1 MLHSLRLNKRMNMMT
16 NSPSSEIASLLK
28 GINSPQDLKVLPA
41 DKLPE
46 LAAEIRRTLI
56 HTLSKT
62 GGHLA
67 PNLGLVELSIA
78 LHRVF
83 NTPKDKILF
92 DVSHQCYVHKLLT
105 GRADRFGTIRQFG
118 GLSGFCKRSESEHD
132 AYGAGHAGTALSA
145 GLGIAAARDL
155 ARDDFHVIS
164 VVGDGAF
171 TCGTTLEGLN
181 SIATTTRKFI
191 LILNDN
197 EWSIDRNVGAL
208 SAYFA
213 SLQETD
219 TYAWLRR
226 NTKSI
231 IEKIAGTTARKQVSK
246 LVRAA
251 HGIITPLSFFQEL
264 GLSYYGPV
272 DGHDISR
279 LEKIL
284 RIASRNDG
292 PVIIH
297 VITEKGRG
305 YEPAASNPTKFH
317 GIGCYNVEDGS
328 TSGGKAI
335 TYSEA
340 FGTHLTRLAADD
352 PDITAI
358 TAAMPTGTRLD
369 IFRARFPKRYFDVG
383 IAEEHASLFAC
394 GMATKGLKPYL
405 AVYSTFM
412 QRCVDMIQHDAALQN
427 LPVRFCMDR
436 AGLSPD
442 DGPTHHG
449 LFDIAMMRTIPNV
462 VMMQPKDEAELGHM
476 LATMNGI
483 QNRPSIIRYPRGA
496 GEGVNMPTELTPLPV
511 GKAEVLETGNCVT
524 LLALG
529 NMNGYAAK
537 VRELLEAQGISC
549 AHVNARFICPLD
561 TECIMQQAASTKL
574 LVTMEDHVIAGGFG
588 SAVMEFLSEQS
599 CTTPVLRLGWPNQF
613 IEHGSERQLREKYG
627 LTPQAMAAS
636 ILQRL
641 QK

>member
-1 MLHSLRLNKRMNMMT
+1 MT
-16 NSPSSEIASLLK
+16 TMPSSPSSELPPLLAS
-28 GINSPQDLKVLPA
+28 IQSPQDVKALPA
-41 DKLPE
+41 DKLDA
-46 LAAEIRRTLI
+46 LAAEIRETLI
-56 HTLSKT
+56 HTLAET

-83 NTPKDKILF
+83 NTPQDKILF
-92 DVSHQCYVHKLLT
+92 DVSHQCYIHKLLT
-105 GRADRFGTIRQFG
+105 GRAPQIHTIRQHG
-118 GLSGFCKRSESEHD
+118 GISGFSKRSESAHD

-145 GLGIAAARDL
+145 GLGMAAARDL
-155 ARDDFHVIS
+155 ARDDYHVIS

-181 SIATTTRKFI
+181 NIATTTRKFI

-208 SAYFA
+208 SSYFA
-213 SLQETD
+213 SLQQTD

-226 NTKSI
+226 NTRAI
-231 IEKIAGTTARKQVSK
+231 IEMIAGEGARKQVSK

-251 HGIITPLSFFQEL
+251 HGVITPLSFFQEL

-272 DGHDISR
+272 DGHDTTR

-284 RIASRNDG
+284 RIAARNEG

-305 YEPAASNPTKFH
+305 YAPAASNPTKFH
-317 GIGCYNVEDGS
+317 GIGQYNVEDGS
-328 TSGGKAI
+328 TSKGGI
-335 TYSEA
+335 ISYSEA
-340 FGTHLTRLAADD
+340 FGSHLTTLAAED

-369 IFRARFPKRYFDVG
+369 IFRARFPKRYYDVG
-383 IAEEHASLFAC
+383 IAEEHAALFAC
-394 GMATKGLKPYL
+394 GQATQGLKPYL
-405 AVYSTFM
+405 AIYSTFM
-412 QRCVDMIQHDAALQN
+412 QRCVDMIQHDAALQK

-449 LFDIAMMRTIPNV
+449 LFDIAMMRAIPGL

-476 LATMNGI
+476 LATMNTI
-483 QNRPSIIRYPRGA
+483 HDCPSLIRYPRGA
-496 GEGVNMPTELTPLPV
+496 GEGVEMPSELVPLPV
-511 GKAEVLETGNCVT
+511 GKAEKLADGSDVC

-537 VRELLEAQGISC
+537 VRELLEAQGVSC
-549 AHVNARFICPLD
+549 AHVNARFVCPLD
-561 TECIMQQAASTKL
+561 TGCILQEAAATRL
-574 LVTMEDHVIAGGFG
+574 LVTLEDHVIAGGFG
-588 SAVMEFLSEQS
+588 SAVMEMLNEHHCS
-599 CTTPVLRLGWPNQF
+599 TPVLRLGWPNQF
-613 IEHGSERQLREKYG
+613 IEHGTEAILREKYG
-627 LTPQAMAAS
+627 LTPQAMAES
-636 ILQRL
+636 VLKRL
-641 QK
+641 QS

>member
-1 MLHSLRLNKRMNMMT
+1 MP
-16 NSPSSEIASLLK
+16 NSPSSDLLSS
-28 GINSPQDLKVLPA
+28 ICSPQDVKVLPA
-41 DKLPE
+41 EKLGE
-46 LAAEIRRTLI
+46 LAAEIRSTLIRTL
-56 HTLSKT
+56 SET

-83 NTPKDKILF
+83 NTPQDKILF

-105 GRADRFGTIRQFG
+105 GRADRFHSIRQFE

-145 GLGIAAARDL
+145 GLGMAAARDL
-155 ARDDFHVIS
+155 AGDDYHVIS
-164 VVGDGAF
+164 IVGDGAF

-208 SAYFA
+208 SQYFS

-219 TYAWLRR
+219 TYAWLRER
-226 NTKSI
+226 TKVI
-231 IEKIAGTTARKQVSK
+231 IEKLAGEGARKQVSK
-246 LVRAA
+246 LVHAA
-251 HGIITPLSFFQEL
+251 HSIITPLSFFQEL

-272 DGHDISR
+272 DGHDTQR

-284 RIASRNDG
+284 RIASRHNG

-305 YEPAASNPTKFH
+305 YAPAASNPTKFH
-317 GIGCYNVEDGS
+317 GIGQYNIEDGS
-328 TSGGKAI
+328 TSKGSII

-340 FGTHLTRLAADD
+340 FGTHLSTLAADD

-369 IFRARFPKRYFDVG
+369 IFRSRFPKRYYDVG
-383 IAEEHASLFAC
+383 IAEEHAALFAC
-394 GMATKGLKPYL
+394 GMATQGLKPYL

-449 LFDIAMMRTIPNV
+449 LFDIAMMRAIPNV

-476 LATMNGI
+476 LCTMNGI
-483 QNRPSIIRYPRGA
+483 SDRPSIIRYPRGTA
-496 GEGVNMPTELTPLPV
+496 EGAPMPEQLQPLPV
-511 GKAEVLETGNCVT
+511 GKAEVLQQGSDIT

-537 VRELLEAQGISC
+537 VSAILAEKGISC
-549 AHVNARFICPLD
+549 AHVNARFTCPLD
-561 TECIMQQAASTKL
+561 TECILQQAAGTRL
-574 LVTMEDHVIAGGFG
+574 IVTMEDHVIAGGFG
-588 SAVMEFLSEQS
+588 SAVMEFLNEQN
-599 CTTPVLRLGWPNQF
+599 CTTPVLRLGWPNEF
-613 IEHGSERQLREKYG
+613 IEHGREDQLRAKHG
-627 LTPQAMAAS
+627 LTPEAMAET
-636 ILQRL
+636 ILNHPAAR
-641 QK
+641 

>member
-1 MLHSLRLNKRMNMMT
+1 MT
-16 NSPSSEIASLLK
+16 NSPSSDLL
-28 GINSPQDLKVLPA
+28 GSICSPQDVKNLPA
-41 DKLPE
+41 DKLDD
-46 LAAEIRRTLI
+46 LAAEIRSTLIRTL
-56 HTLSKT
+56 SET

-83 NTPKDKILF
+83 NTPTDKILF

-105 GRADRFGTIRQFG
+105 GRADRFHSIRQFE

-145 GLGIAAARDL
+145 GLGMAAARDL
-155 ARDDFHVIS
+155 AGDDYHVVS

-208 SAYFA
+208 SQYFS

-219 TYAWLRR
+219 TYAWLRER
-226 NTKSI
+226 TKVI
-231 IEKIAGTTARKQVSK
+231 IEKLAGETARKQVSK
-246 LVRAA
+246 LVHAA
-251 HGIITPLSFFQEL
+251 HSIITPLSFFQEL

-272 DGHDISR
+272 DGHDTQR

-284 RIASRNDG
+284 RIASRHNG

-305 YEPAASNPTKFH
+305 YAPAASNPTKFH
-317 GIGCYNVEDGS
+317 GIGQYNIEDGS
-328 TSGGKAI
+328 TSKGPVI

-340 FGTHLTRLAADD
+340 FGTHLSTLAADD

-369 IFRARFPKRYFDVG
+369 IFRSRFPKRYYDVG
-383 IAEEHASLFAC
+383 IAEEHAALFAC
-394 GMATKGLKPYL
+394 GMATQGLKPYL

-449 LFDIAMMRTIPNV
+449 LFDIAMMRAIPNV
-462 VMMQPKDEAELGHM
+462 VMMQPKDEAEMGHM
-476 LATMNGI
+476 LCTMNQI
-483 QNRPSIIRYPRGA
+483 QDRPSIIRYPRGNA
-496 GEGVNMPTELTPLPV
+496 EGTPMPEQLHPLPI
-511 GKAEVLETGNCVT
+511 GKAEILQQGTDIT

-529 NMNGYAAK
+529 NMNGYAAAIRAILADK
-537 VRELLEAQGISC
+537 GISC

-561 TECIMQQAASTKL
+561 ADCILQQAAATRL
-574 LVTMEDHVIAGGFG
+574 IVTLEDHVIAGGFG
-588 SAVMEFLSEQS
+588 SAVMELLNEHQ
-599 CTTPVLRLGWPNQF
+599 CTTPVLRLGWPNEF
-613 IEHGSERQLREKYG
+613 IEHGREDQLRAKHA
-627 LTPQAMAAS
+627 LTPEAMAET
-636 ILQRL
+636 ILNHPTI
-641 QK
+641 K

>member
-1 MLHSLRLNKRMNMMT
+1 MPI
-16 NSPSSEIASLLK
+16 SPSSEPTSLLAT
-28 GINSPQDLKVLPA
+28 IQSPQDVKNLPA
-41 DKLPE
+41 GQLTA
-46 LAAEIRRTLI
+46 LAEEIRATLI
-56 HTLSKT
+56 HTLAQT

-83 NTPKDKILF
+83 ETPRDKILF
-92 DVSHQCYVHKLLT
+92 DVSHQCYIHKMLT
-105 GRADRFGTIRQFG
+105 GRAGRFHTMRQHG
-118 GLSGFCKRSESEHD
+118 GLCGFCKRSESEHD

-145 GLGIAAARDL
+145 GLGMAAARDL
-155 ARDDFHVIS
+155 ARDDYHVIS

-226 NTKSI
+226 NTRAI
-231 IEKIAGTTARKQVSK
+231 IEKIAGETARKQVSK

-272 DGHDISR
+272 DGHDIQR

-297 VITEKGRG
+297 VITQKGRG
-305 YEPAASNPTKFH
+305 YAPASDNPTKFH
-317 GIGCYNVEDGS
+317 GIGQYNIEDGS
-328 TSGGKAI
+328 TSKGGVI
-335 TYSEA
+335 SYSEA
-340 FGTHLTRLAADD
+340 FGTHLSNLAADD

-369 IFRARFPKRYFDVG
+369 IFRSHFPKRYFDVG
-383 IAEEHASLFAC
+383 IAEEHAALFAC
-394 GMATKGLKPYL
+394 GQATQGLKPYL

-449 LFDIAMMRTIPNV
+449 LFDIAMLRCIPNL

-476 LATMNGI
+476 LATMNTI
-483 QNRPSIIRYPRGA
+483 SSQPSAIRYPRGT
-496 GEGVNMPTELTPLPV
+496 GEGVPMPQELTPLPL
-511 GKAEVLETGNCVT
+511 GKAEKLADGTDIT

-537 VRELLEAQGISC
+537 VRNILAEQGISC
-549 AHVNARFICPLD
+549 AHVNARFISPLD
-561 TECIMQQAASTKL
+561 SACILQQAAATRL
-574 LVTMEDHVIAGGFG
+574 IVTLEDHVIAGGFG
-588 SAVMEFLSEQS
+588 SAVMELLNEHAAA
-599 CTTPVLRLGWPNQF
+599 TPVLRIGWSNQF
-613 IEHGSERQLREKYG
+613 IEHGSEAQLRSKYG
-627 LTPQAMAAS
+627 LTPEAIANR
-636 ILQRL
+636 ILNHLRPQ
-641 QK
+641 

>member
-1 MLHSLRLNKRMNMMT
+1 MP
-16 NSPSSEIASLLK
+16 NSPSSDLLCTLK
-28 GINSPQDLKVLPA
+28 GPQDVKNLPA
-41 DKLPE
+41 DKLGT
-46 LAAEIRRTLI
+46 LAEEIRTTLIRTL
-56 HTLSKT
+56 SET

-105 GRADRFGTIRQFG
+105 GRAEKFHTIRQFG
-118 GLSGFCKRSESEHD
+118 GLSGFCKRSESAHD

-145 GLGIAAARDL
+145 GLGMAAARDL
-155 ARDDFHVIS
+155 AGDDYHVIS
-164 VVGDGAF
+164 IVGDGAF

-181 SIATTTRKFI
+181 SIATTTKKFI

-208 SAYFA
+208 SHYFS

-219 TYAWLRR
+219 TYAWLRER
-226 NTKSI
+226 TKAI
-231 IEKIAGTTARKQVSK
+231 IEKLAGETARKQVSK
-246 LVRAA
+246 LVHAA
-251 HGIITPLSFFQEL
+251 HSIITPLSFFQEL

-272 DGHDISR
+272 DGHDTLR

-284 RIASRNDG
+284 RIASRHNG

-305 YEPAASNPTKFH
+305 YAPAASNPTKFH
-317 GIGCYNVEDGS
+317 GIGQYNIEDGS
-328 TSGGKAI
+328 TSKGPII

-340 FGTHLTRLAADD
+340 FGTHLTNLAAED

-369 IFRARFPKRYFDVG
+369 IFRARFPKRYYDVG
-383 IAEEHASLFAC
+383 IAEEHAALFAC
-394 GMATKGLKPYL
+394 GMATQGLKPYL

-427 LPVRFCMDR
+427 LPVKFCMDR

-449 LFDIAMMRTIPNV
+449 LFDIAMMRAIPNL
-462 VMMQPKDEAELGHM
+462 VMMQPRDEAELGHM
-476 LATMNGI
+476 LCTMNRI
-483 QNRPSIIRYPRGA
+483 TDRPSLIRYPRGT
-496 GEGVNMPTELTPLPV
+496 GEGVPMPAELTPLPI
-511 GKAEVLETGNCVT
+511 GKAEILSEGSDIT

-537 VRELLEAQGISC
+537 ARKILEAQGISC

-561 TECIMQQAASTKL
+561 TGCILKQAAETRL
-574 LVTMEDHVIAGGFG
+574 IVTLEDHVVAGGFG
-588 SAVMEFLSEQS
+588 SAVMEMFNEQG
-599 CTTPVLRLGWPNQF
+599 CTTPVLRIGWPNRF
-613 IEHGSERQLREKYG
+613 IEHGSEEQLRSKYG
-627 LTPQAMAAS
+627 LTPEAIAAT
-636 ILQRL
+636 IINHPAVA
-641 QK
+641 K

>member
-1 MLHSLRLNKRMNMMT
+1 MKNSPMT
-16 NSPSSEIASLLK
+16 MQNSPSSDLLSS
-28 GINSPQDLKVLPA
+28 ICSPQDVKNLPSE
-41 DKLPE
+41 KLE
-46 LAAEIRRTLI
+46 DLAAEIRSTLI
-56 HTLSKT
+56 HTLSET

-105 GRADRFGTIRQFG
+105 GRVDRFNTIRQFK

-145 GLGIAAARDL
+145 GLGMAAARDL
-155 ARDDFHVIS
+155 AGDDYHVIS
-164 VVGDGAF
+164 IVGDGAF

-208 SAYFA
+208 SHYFS

-219 TYAWLRR
+219 TYAWLRER
-226 NTKSI
+226 TKVI
-231 IEKIAGTTARKQVSK
+231 IEKLAGEGARKQVSK
-246 LVRAA
+246 LVHAA
-251 HGIITPLSFFQEL
+251 HSIITPLSFFQEL

-272 DGHDISR
+272 DGHDTLR
-279 LEKIL
+279 LEKML
-284 RIASRNDG
+284 RIASRHNG

-305 YEPAASNPTKFH
+305 YAPAASNPTKFH
-317 GIGCYNVEDGS
+317 GIGQYNIEDGS
-328 TSGGKAI
+328 TSKGPII

-340 FGTHLTRLAADD
+340 FGKHLTKLAADD

-369 IFRARFPKRYFDVG
+369 IFRAQFPKRYYDVG
-383 IAEEHASLFAC
+383 IAEEHAALFAC
-394 GMATKGLKPYL
+394 GMATQGLKPYL

-412 QRCVDMIQHDAALQN
+412 QRCVDMIQHDAALQD

-449 LFDIAMMRTIPNV
+449 LFDIAMMRAIPNV

-476 LATMNGI
+476 LCTMNSI
-483 QNRPSIIRYPRGA
+483 NDRPSIIRYPRGTA
-496 GEGVNMPTELTPLPV
+496 EGTPMPEALLPLPI
-511 GKAEVLETGNCVT
+511 GKAEVLQQGTDIT

-537 VRELLEAQGISC
+537 VRAILAEKGISC
-549 AHVNARFICPLD
+549 AHINARFICPLD
-561 TECIMQQAASTKL
+561 EECILQQAAGTRL
-574 LVTMEDHVIAGGFG
+574 LVTLEDHVIAGGFG
-588 SAVMEFLSEQS
+588 SAVMELLNERG
-599 CTTPVLRLGWPNQF
+599 CATPVLRIGWPNQF
-613 IEHGSERQLREKYG
+613 IEHGREDQLRSKHG
-627 LTPQAMAAS
+627 LTPEAMAET
-636 ILQRL
+636 ILNHPAAR
-641 QK
+641 

>member
-1 MLHSLRLNKRMNMMT
+1 MT
-16 NSPSSEIASLLK
+16 NSPSSDLLG
-28 GINSPQDLKVLPA
+28 GITSPQDLKNLPA
-41 DKLPE
+41 EQLPA
-46 LAAEIRRTLI
+46 LAEEIRRTLI
-56 HTLSKT
+56 HTLSET

-67 PNLGLVELSIA
+67 PNLGLVELSMA

-83 NTPKDKILF
+83 STPRDKILF

-105 GRADRFGTIRQFG
+105 GRADRFSTIRQHG

-145 GLGIAAARDL
+145 GLGMAAARDL
-155 ARDDFHVIS
+155 AGDDYHVIS

-208 SAYFA
+208 SHYFS

-219 TYAWLRR
+219 TYAWLRER
-226 NTKSI
+226 TKTI
-231 IEKIAGTTARKQVSK
+231 IEKLAGEAARKQVSK
-246 LVRAA
+246 LVHAA
-251 HGIITPLSFFQEL
+251 HSIITPLSFFQEL

-272 DGHDISR
+272 DGHDTRR

-284 RIASRNDG
+284 RIAARHNG

-305 YEPAASNPTKFH
+305 YAPAATNPTKFH
-317 GIGCYNVEDGS
+317 GIGQYNVEDGS
-328 TSGGKAI
+328 TSKGKVI
-335 TYSEA
+335 SYSEA
-340 FGTHLTRLAADD
+340 FGTHLSTLAADD
-352 PDITAI
+352 PAITAI

-369 IFRARFPKRYFDVG
+369 IFRSHFPKRYYDVG
-383 IAEEHASLFAC
+383 IAEEHAALFAC
-394 GMATKGLKPYL
+394 GMATQGLKPYL

-449 LFDIAMMRTIPNV
+449 LFDIAMMRAIPRLI
-462 VMMQPKDEAELGHM
+462 MMQPRDEAELGHM

-483 QNRPSIIRYPRGA
+483 DDQPSLIRYPRGA
-496 GEGVNMPTELTPLPV
+496 GEGVPTPETLQPLPI
-511 GKAEVLETGNCVT
+511 GKAELIHHGTDIT

-529 NMNGYAAK
+529 NMNGYAAT
-537 VRELLEAQGISC
+537 VRTMLEAQGISC
-549 AHVNARFICPLD
+549 AHINARFICPLD
-561 TECIMQQAASTKL
+561 ADTILQQAAATRL
-574 LVTMEDHVIAGGFG
+574 IVTLEDHVIAGGFG
-588 SAVMEFLSEQS
+588 SAVMELLNERRSS
-599 CTTPVLRLGWPNQF
+599 TPVLRIGWPNQF
-613 IEHGSERQLREKYG
+613 IEHGREDQLREKYG
-627 LTPQAMAAS
+627 LTPAGICQS
-636 ILQRL
+636 ILNQLGDR
-641 QK
+641 

>member
-1 MLHSLRLNKRMNMMT
+1 MP
-16 NSPSSEIASLLK
+16 NSPSSDLL
-28 GINSPQDLKVLPA
+28 GTIHSPQDVKNLPA
-41 DKLPE
+41 EKLGE
-46 LAAEIRRTLI
+46 LAEEIRTTLIRTL
-56 HTLSKT
+56 SET

-105 GRADRFGTIRQFG
+105 GRAERFNTIRQFE

-145 GLGIAAARDL
+145 GLGMAAARDL
-155 ARDDFHVIS
+155 AGDDYHVIS
-164 VVGDGAF
+164 IVGDGAF
-171 TCGTTLEGLN
+171 GCGTTLEGLN
-181 SIATTTRKFI
+181 SIATTTKKFI

-208 SAYFA
+208 SHYFS

-219 TYAWLRR
+219 TYAWLRER
-226 NTKSI
+226 TKAI
-231 IEKIAGTTARKQVSK
+231 IEKLAGEAARKQVSK
-246 LVRAA
+246 LVHAA
-251 HGIITPLSFFQEL
+251 HSIITPLSFFQEL
-264 GLSYYGPV
+264 GLSYYGPI
-272 DGHDISR
+272 DGHDTQR
-279 LEKIL
+279 LEKML
-284 RIASRNDG
+284 RIASRHNG

-305 YEPAASNPTKFH
+305 YAPAASNPTKFH
-317 GIGCYNVEDGS
+317 GIGQYNIEDGS
-328 TSGGKAI
+328 TSKGPI
-335 TYSEA
+335 ISYSEA
-340 FGTHLTRLAADD
+340 FGTHLSTLAADD

-383 IAEEHASLFAC
+383 IAEEHAALFAC
-394 GMATKGLKPYL
+394 GMATQGLKPYL

-427 LPVRFCMDR
+427 LPVKFCMDR

-449 LFDIAMMRTIPNV
+449 LFDIAMMRAIPNL

-476 LATMNGI
+476 LCTMNGI
-483 QNRPSIIRYPRGA
+483 SDRPSLIRYPRGT
-496 GEGVNMPTELTPLPV
+496 GEGVPMPAELAPLSI
-511 GKAEVLETGNCVT
+511 GKAEMLSEGTDIT

-537 VRELLEAQGISC
+537 VRDILAAEGISC

-561 TECIMQQAASTKL
+561 AGCILRQATETRLI
-574 LVTMEDHVIAGGFG
+574 VTLEDHVISGGFG
-588 SAVMEFLSEQS
+588 SAVMELLNAQHIS
-599 CTTPVLRLGWPNQF
+599 TPVLRIGWPDEF
-613 IEHGSERQLREKYG
+613 IEHGREDQLRSKHG
-627 LTPQAMAAS
+627 LTAEAIAAT
-636 ILQRL
+636 IRNHPAA
-641 QK
+641 K

>member
-1 MLHSLRLNKRMNMMT
+1 MPI
-16 NSPSSEIASLLK
+16 SPSSEPTSLLAT
-28 GINSPQDLKVLPA
+28 IQSPQDVKNLPA
-41 DKLPE
+41 GQLTA
-46 LAAEIRRTLI
+46 LAEEIRATLI
-56 HTLSKT
+56 HTLAQT

-83 NTPKDKILF
+83 ETPRDKILF
-92 DVSHQCYVHKLLT
+92 DVSHQCYIHKMLT
-105 GRADRFGTIRQFG
+105 GRAGRFHTMRQHG
-118 GLSGFCKRSESEHD
+118 GLCGFCKRSESEHD

-145 GLGIAAARDL
+145 GLGMAAARDL
-155 ARDDFHVIS
+155 ARDDYHVIS

-226 NTKSI
+226 NTRAI
-231 IEKIAGTTARKQVSK
+231 IEKIAGETARKQVSK

-272 DGHDISR
+272 DGHDIQR

-297 VITEKGRG
+297 VITQKGRG
-305 YEPAASNPTKFH
+305 YAPASDNPTKFH
-317 GIGCYNVEDGS
+317 GIGQYNIEDGS
-328 TSGGKAI
+328 TSKGGVI
-335 TYSEA
+335 SYSEA
-340 FGTHLTRLAADD
+340 FGTHLSNLAADD

-369 IFRARFPKRYFDVG
+369 IFRSHFPKRYFDVG
-383 IAEEHASLFAC
+383 IAEEHAALFAC
-394 GMATKGLKPYL
+394 GQATQGLKPYL

-449 LFDIAMMRTIPNV
+449 LFDIAMLRCIPNL

-476 LATMNGI
+476 LATMNTI
-483 QNRPSIIRYPRGA
+483 SSQPSAIRYPRGT
-496 GEGVNMPTELTPLPV
+496 GEGVPMPQELTPLPL
-511 GKAEVLETGNCVT
+511 GKAEKLADGTDIT

-537 VRELLEAQGISC
+537 VRSILAEQGISC
-549 AHVNARFICPLD
+549 AHVNARFISPLD
-561 TECIMQQAASTKL
+561 SACILQQAAATRL
-574 LVTMEDHVIAGGFG
+574 IVTLEDHVIAGGFG
-588 SAVMEFLSEQS
+588 SAVMELLNEHAAA
-599 CTTPVLRLGWPNQF
+599 TPVLRIGWSNQF
-613 IEHGSERQLREKYG
+613 IEHGSEAQLRSKYG
-627 LTPQAMAAS
+627 LTPEAIANR
-636 ILQRL
+636 ILNHLRPQ
-641 QK
+641 

>member
-1 MLHSLRLNKRMNMMT
+1 MT
-16 NSPSSEIASLLK
+16 NSPSSDLLRA
-28 GINSPQDLKVLPA
+28 IHSPQDLKKLPA
-41 DKLPE
+41 EKLGD

-56 HTLSKT
+56 HTLSET

-83 NTPKDKILF
+83 NTPRDKILF

-105 GRADRFGTIRQFG
+105 GRADRFHSIRQFE
-118 GLSGFCKRSESEHD
+118 GLSGFCKCSESAHD

-145 GLGIAAARDL
+145 GLGMAAARDL
-155 ARDDFHVIS
+155 AGDDYHVIS

-208 SAYFA
+208 SHYFS

-219 TYAWLRR
+219 TYAWLRER
-226 NTKSI
+226 TKAI
-231 IEKIAGTTARKQVSK
+231 IEKLAGETARKQVSK
-246 LVRAA
+246 LVHAA
-251 HGIITPLSFFQEL
+251 HSIITPLSFFQEL

-272 DGHDISR
+272 DGHNTER

-284 RIASRNDG
+284 RIAARHNG

-305 YEPAASNPTKFH
+305 YAPAAQNPTKFH
-317 GIGCYNVEDGS
+317 GIGQYNIEDGS
-328 TSGGKAI
+328 TSKGSVI

-340 FGTHLTRLAADD
+340 FGTHLTTLAADD
-352 PDITAI
+352 PAITAI

-369 IFRARFPKRYFDVG
+369 IFRARFPKRYYDVG
-383 IAEEHASLFAC
+383 IAEEHAALFAC
-394 GMATKGLKPYL
+394 GMATQGLKPYL
-405 AVYSTFM
+405 AIYSTFM

-427 LPVRFCMDR
+427 LPVHFCMDR

-449 LFDIAMMRTIPNV
+449 LFDIAMMRAIPNL
-462 VMMQPKDEAELGHM
+462 VMMQPKDEAEMGHM
-476 LATMNGI
+476 LCTMNTI
-483 QNRPSIIRYPRGA
+483 LDRPSLIRYPRGTA
-496 GEGVNMPTELTPLPV
+496 EGTPMPTKLHPLPI
-511 GKAEVLETGNCVT
+511 GKAEVLQQGTDIT

-529 NMNGYAAK
+529 NMNGYATRISRILAEK
-537 VRELLEAQGISC
+537 GISC

-561 TECIMQQAASTKL
+561 ADCIMQQATATRL
-574 LVTMEDHVIAGGFG
+574 IVTLEDHVIAGGFG
-588 SAVMEFLSEQS
+588 SAVMELLNEKGS
-599 CTTPVLRLGWPNQF
+599 TTPVLRLGWPNEF
-613 IEHGSERQLREKYG
+613 IEHGQEAQLRAKHR
-627 LTPQAMAAS
+627 LTPEAMAET
-636 ILQRL
+636 ILNHIQA
-641 QK
+641 Q

>member
-1 MLHSLRLNKRMNMMT
+1 MT
-16 NSPSSEIASLLK
+16 MPNSPSSELPPLLA
-28 GINSPQDLKVLPA
+28 GIHSPQDVKALPA

-46 LAAEIRRTLI
+46 LADEIRHTLI
-56 HTLSKT
+56 HTLAET

-83 NTPKDKILF
+83 NTPQDKILF
-92 DVSHQCYVHKLLT
+92 DVSHQCYVHKMLT
-105 GRADRFGTIRQFG
+105 GRADQIHTIRQHG
-118 GLSGFCKRSESEHD
+118 GISGFCKRSESEHD

-145 GLGIAAARDL
+145 GLGMAAARDL
-155 ARDDFHVIS
+155 AREDYHVIS
-164 VVGDGAF
+164 VAGDGAF

-181 SIATTTRKFI
+181 NIATTTRKFI

-226 NTKSI
+226 NTKAI
-231 IEKIAGTTARKQVSK
+231 IEKIAGEAARKQVSK

-251 HGIITPLSFFQEL
+251 HGVITPLSFFQEL

-272 DGHDISR
+272 DGHDTAR

-284 RIASRNDG
+284 RIAARHDA

-305 YEPAASNPTKFH
+305 YAPAASNPTKFH
-317 GIGCYNVEDGS
+317 GIGQYNVEDGS
-328 TSGGKAI
+328 TSKGGRI

-352 PDITAI
+352 PAITAI

-369 IFRARFPKRYFDVG
+369 IFRASFPKRYFDVG
-383 IAEEHASLFAC
+383 IAEEHAALFAC
-394 GMATKGLKPYL
+394 GQATQGLKPYL

-412 QRCVDMIQHDAALQN
+412 QRCVDMIQHDAALQQ

-449 LFDIAMMRTIPNV
+449 LFDIAMMRCIPGL

-476 LATMNGI
+476 LATMNTLSDC
-483 QNRPSIIRYPRGA
+483 PSLIRYPRGT
-496 GEGVNMPTELTPLPV
+496 GEGVAMPETLTPLPI
-511 GKAEVLETGNCVT
+511 GKAEVLSQGKDVC

-529 NMNGYAAK
+529 NMNAYAAK
-537 VRELLEAQGISC
+537 VSELLAAAGISC
-549 AHVNARFICPLD
+549 SHVNARFICPLD
-561 TECIMQQAASTKL
+561 TDCIMQQAASTRL
-574 LVTMEDHVIAGGFG
+574 IVTLEDHVITGGFG
-588 SAVMEFLSEQS
+588 SAVMELLNEQGS
-599 CTTPVLRLGWPNQF
+599 GAPVLRLGWPHQF
-613 IEHGSERQLREKYG
+613 IEHGTEPLLREKYG
-627 LTPQAMAAS
+627 LTPQAMAQA
-636 ILQRL
+636 ILTRL
-641 QK
+641 QKMS

>member
-1 MLHSLRLNKRMNMMT
+1 MPS
-16 NSPSSEIASLLK
+16 SPSSDLL
-28 GINSPQDLKVLPA
+28 GSIHSPQDVKNLPA
-41 DKLPE
+41 EKLTE
-46 LAAEIRRTLI
+46 LAGEIRSTLIRTL
-56 HTLSKT
+56 SET

-105 GRADRFGTIRQFG
+105 GRATRFSTMRQFK

-145 GLGIAAARDL
+145 GLGMAAARDL
-155 ARDDFHVIS
+155 AGDDYHVIS
-164 VVGDGAF
+164 IVGDGAF
-171 TCGTTLEGLN
+171 GCGTTLEGLN
-181 SIATTTRKFI
+181 SIATTTKKFI

-208 SAYFA
+208 SHYFS

-219 TYAWLRR
+219 TYAWLRER
-226 NTKSI
+226 TKAI
-231 IEKIAGTTARKQVSK
+231 IEKLAGEAARKQVSK
-246 LVRAA
+246 LVHAA
-251 HGIITPLSFFQEL
+251 HSIITPLSFFQEL
-264 GLSYYGPV
+264 GLSYYGPI
-272 DGHDISR
+272 DGHDTQR
-279 LEKIL
+279 LEKML
-284 RIASRNDG
+284 RIASRHNG

-305 YEPAASNPTKFH
+305 YAPAASNPTKFH
-317 GIGCYNVEDGS
+317 GIGQYNIEDGS
-328 TSGGKAI
+328 TSKGPVI

-340 FGTHLTRLAADD
+340 FGTHLTTLAADD

-383 IAEEHASLFAC
+383 IAEEHAALFAC
-394 GMATKGLKPYL
+394 GMATQGLKPYL

-427 LPVRFCMDR
+427 LPVKFCMDR

-449 LFDIAMMRTIPNV
+449 LFDIAMMRAIPNL

-476 LATMNGI
+476 LCTMNQI
-483 QNRPSIIRYPRGA
+483 SDRPSLIRYPRGT
-496 GEGVNMPTELTPLPV
+496 GEGVSMPQELVPLPI
-511 GKAEVLETGNCVT
+511 GKAEMLQEGSDIT

-537 VRELLEAQGISC
+537 VRTILAAEGISC

-561 TECIMQQAASTKL
+561 AGCILHQAAETRL
-574 LVTMEDHVIAGGFG
+574 IVTLEDHVVSGGFG
-588 SAVMEFLSEQS
+588 SAVMELLNANH
-599 CTTPVLRLGWPNQF
+599 CATPVLRIGWPDEF
-613 IEHGSERQLREKYG
+613 IEHGSEAQLRGKHH
-627 LTPQAMAAS
+627 LTPEAIAAT
-636 ILQRL
+636 IRNHPEV
-641 QK
+641 K

>member
-1 MLHSLRLNKRMNMMT
+1 MA
-16 NSPSSEIASLLK
+16 NSPSSELL
-28 GINSPQDLKVLPA
+28 GSISSPQDLKNLPA
-41 DKLPE
+41 DKLTE
-46 LAAEIRRTLI
+46 LAGEIRNTLV
-56 HTLSKT
+56 HTLAET

-83 NTPKDKILF
+83 STPRDKILF

-105 GRADRFGTIRQFG
+105 GRADKFSTIRQFG

-132 AYGAGHAGTALSA
+132 AFGAGHAGTALSA
-145 GLGIAAARDL
+145 GLGMAAARDL
-155 ARDDFHVIS
+155 AGDDYHVIS

-181 SIATTTRKFI
+181 NIATTTRKFI

-208 SAYFA
+208 SHYFS

-219 TYAWLRR
+219 TYAWLRER
-226 NTKSI
+226 TKSI
-231 IEKIAGTTARKQVSK
+231 IEKLAGETARKQVSK
-246 LVRAA
+246 LVHAA
-251 HGIITPLSFFQEL
+251 HSIITPLSFFQEL

-284 RIASRNDG
+284 RIAARHNG

-305 YEPAASNPTKFH
+305 YAPAATNPTKFH
-317 GIGCYNVEDGS
+317 GIGQYNIEDGS
-328 TSGGKAI
+328 TSKGNVI
-335 TYSEA
+335 SYSEA
-340 FGTHLTRLAADD
+340 FGTHLSRLAADD

-369 IFRARFPKRYFDVG
+369 IFRERFPKRYYDVG
-383 IAEEHASLFAC
+383 IAEEHAAIFAS
-394 GMATKGLKPYL
+394 GMATQGLKPYL

-412 QRCVDMIQHDAALQN
+412 QRCVDMIQHDAALQK

-449 LFDIAMMRTIPNV
+449 VFDIAMMRCIPGV
-462 VMMQPKDEAELGHM
+462 VIMQPKDEAELGHM
-476 LATMNGI
+476 LATMNQI
-483 QNRPSIIRYPRGA
+483 NDCPSIIRYPRGA
-496 GEGVNMPTELTPLPV
+496 GEGVPMPDELTPLPI
-511 GKAEVLETGNCVT
+511 GQAEVLQQGSDIT

-529 NMNGYAAK
+529 NRKGYAAK
-537 VRELLEAQGISC
+537 VARLLEAKGISC
-549 AHVNARFICPLD
+549 ALVNARFVCPLD
-561 TECIMQQAASTKL
+561 KDCIIRQAAATRL
-574 LVTMEDHVIAGGFG
+574 IVTLEDHVITGGFG
-588 SAVMEFLSEQS
+588 SAVMELLNEQH
-599 CTTPVLRLGWPNQF
+599 CTTPVLRIGWPHQF
-613 IEHGSERQLREKYG
+613 IEHGREDQLRAKHG
-627 LTPQAMAAS
+627 LTPEAMAET
-636 ILQRL
+636 ILSQFS
-641 QK
+641 K

>member
-1 MLHSLRLNKRMNMMT
+1 MPS
-16 NSPSSEIASLLK
+16 SPSSELPPLLASIK
-28 GINSPQDLKVLPA
+28 SPQDVKALPA
-41 DKLPE
+41 DKLTE
-46 LAAEIRRTLI
+46 LAAEIRSTLI
-56 HTLSKT
+56 HTLSET

-83 NTPKDKILF
+83 STPQDKILF
-92 DVSHQCYVHKLLT
+92 DVSHQCYIHKLLT
-105 GRADRFGTIRQFG
+105 GRAGQIHTIRQHEG
-118 GLSGFCKRSESEHD
+118 ISGFCKRSESEHD

-145 GLGIAAARDL
+145 GLGMAAARDL
-155 ARDDFHVIS
+155 AREDYHVIS

-181 SIATTTRKFI
+181 NIATTTRKFI

-213 SLQETD
+213 SLQQTD

-226 NTKSI
+226 NTRAI
-231 IEKIAGTTARKQVSK
+231 IEKVAGESARKQVSK

-272 DGHDISR
+272 DGHDTAR
-279 LEKIL
+279 LEKTL
-284 RIASRNDG
+284 RIAARNEG

-305 YEPAASNPTKFH
+305 YAPAASNPTKFH
-317 GIGCYNVEDGS
+317 GIGQYNVEDGS
-328 TSGGKAI
+328 TSKGGVI
-335 TYSEA
+335 SYSEA
-340 FGTHLTRLAADD
+340 FGRHLTTLAAND

-369 IFRARFPKRYFDVG
+369 IFRASFPKRYYDVG
-383 IAEEHASLFAC
+383 IAEEHAALFAC
-394 GMATKGLKPYL
+394 GQATQGLKPYL

-412 QRCVDMIQHDAALQN
+412 QRCVDMIQHDAALQQ

-449 LFDIAMMRTIPNV
+449 LFDIAMMRCIPGL

-476 LATMNGI
+476 LATMNTI
-483 QNRPSIIRYPRGA
+483 NDCPSLIRYPRGA
-496 GEGVNMPTELTPLPV
+496 GEGVGMPAELSPLPI
-511 GKAEVLETGNCVT
+511 GKAEVLATGSDVC

-529 NMNGYAAK
+529 NMNGYAAQ
-537 VRELLEAQGISC
+537 VRELLAEQGISC
-549 AHVNARFICPLD
+549 AHINARFVCPLD
-561 TECIMQQAASTKL
+561 TECLIQQAEGTHL
-574 LVTMEDHVIAGGFG
+574 IVTMEDHVIAGGFG
-588 SAVMEFLSEQS
+588 SAVMEKLNECG

-613 IEHGSERQLREKYG
+613 IEHGTEAILRQKYG
-627 LTPQAMAAS
+627 LTPPAMAEA
-636 ILQRL
+636 ILNRL
-641 QK
+641 RKAQ

>member
-1 MLHSLRLNKRMNMMT
+1 MSNLPMT
-16 NSPSSEIASLLK
+16 MPNFPLSDLL
-28 GINSPQDLKVLPA
+28 GSIHSPQDVKDLPA
-41 DKLPE
+41 EKLGE
-46 LAAEIRRTLI
+46 LADEIRSTLI
-56 HTLSKT
+56 HTLSET

-105 GRADRFGTIRQFG
+105 GRVDRFHSIRQFEG
-118 GLSGFCKRSESEHD
+118 ISGFCKRSESEHD

-145 GLGIAAARDL
+145 GLGMAAARDL
-155 ARDDFHVIS
+155 AGDDYHVIS
-164 VVGDGAF
+164 IVGDGAF

-208 SAYFA
+208 SHYFS

-219 TYAWLRR
+219 TYAWLRER
-226 NTKSI
+226 AKVI
-231 IEKIAGTTARKQVSK
+231 IEKLAGEGARKQVSK
-246 LVRAA
+246 LVHAA
-251 HGIITPLSFFQEL
+251 HSVITPLSFFQEL

-272 DGHDISR
+272 NGHDTQR

-284 RIASRNDG
+284 RIASRHNG

-305 YEPAASNPTKFH
+305 YAPAASNPTKFH
-317 GIGCYNVEDGS
+317 GIGQYNIEDGS
-328 TSGGKAI
+328 TSKGSVI

-340 FGTHLTRLAADD
+340 FGTHLSTLAADD

-369 IFRARFPKRYFDVG
+369 IFRSRFPRRYYDVG
-383 IAEEHASLFAC
+383 IAEEHAALFAC
-394 GMATKGLKPYL
+394 GMATQGLKPYL

-449 LFDIAMMRTIPNV
+449 LFDIAMMRAIPNV
-462 VMMQPKDEAELGHM
+462 IMMQPKDEAELGHM
-476 LATMNGI
+476 LCTMNQI
-483 QNRPSIIRYPRGA
+483 SDRPSIIRYPRGTA
-496 GEGVNMPTELTPLPV
+496 EGTPMPEQLHTLPI
-511 GKAEVLETGNCVT
+511 GKAEVLQQGTDIT

-537 VRELLEAQGISC
+537 VSSILAEKGISC
-549 AHVNARFICPLD
+549 AHVNARFVCPLD
-561 TECIMQQAASTKL
+561 TDCILQQAAATRL
-574 LVTMEDHVIAGGFG
+574 IVTLEDHVIAGGFG
-588 SAVMEFLSEQS
+588 SAVMEMLKERS
-599 CTTPVLRLGWPNQF
+599 CTTPVLRIGWPNEF
-613 IEHGSERQLREKYG
+613 IEHGREDQLRSKHR
-627 LTPQAMAAS
+627 LTPEAIAETILNHPAA
-636 ILQRL
+636 Q
-641 QK
+641 

>member
-1 MLHSLRLNKRMNMMT
+1 MPHPMT
-16 NSPSSEIASLLK
+16 MPNSPSSELPPLLASIK
-28 GINSPQDLKVLPA
+28 SPQDVKALPA
-41 DKLPE
+41 DKLTE
-46 LAAEIRRTLI
+46 LAAEVRSTLI
-56 HTLSKT
+56 HTLAET

-83 NTPKDKILF
+83 STPQDKILF
-92 DVSHQCYVHKLLT
+92 DVSHQCYIHKLLT
-105 GRADRFGTIRQFG
+105 GRAGQIHTIRQHG
-118 GLSGFCKRSESEHD
+118 GISGFCKRSESDHD

-145 GLGIAAARDL
+145 GLGMAAARDL
-155 ARDDFHVIS
+155 AQEDYHVIS

-181 SIATTTRKFI
+181 NIATTTRKFI

-213 SLQETD
+213 SLQQTD

-226 NTKSI
+226 NTRAI
-231 IEKIAGTTARKQVSK
+231 IEKVAGEGARKQVAK

-272 DGHDISR
+272 DGHDTAK
-279 LEKIL
+279 LEKTL
-284 RIASRNDG
+284 RIAARNEG

-305 YEPAASNPTKFH
+305 YAPAASNPTKFH
-317 GIGCYNVEDGS
+317 GIGQYNVEDGS
-328 TSGGKAI
+328 TSKGGVI
-335 TYSEA
+335 SYSEA
-340 FGTHLTRLAADD
+340 FGTHLTTLAADD

-369 IFRARFPKRYFDVG
+369 IFRTSFPKRYYDVG
-383 IAEEHASLFAC
+383 IAEEHAALFAC
-394 GMATKGLKPYL
+394 GQATQGLKPYL

-412 QRCVDMIQHDAALQN
+412 QRCVDMIQHDAALQE

-449 LFDIAMMRTIPNV
+449 LFDIAMMRSIPGL

-476 LATMNGI
+476 LATMNTI
-483 QNRPSIIRYPRGA
+483 NDRPSLIRYPRGA
-496 GEGVNMPTELTPLPV
+496 GEGVGMPSELIPLPV
-511 GKAEVLETGNCVT
+511 GKAEVLATGTDVC

-529 NMNGYAAK
+529 NMNGYAAQ
-537 VRELLEAQGISC
+537 VRELLAGQGISC
-549 AHVNARFICPLD
+549 AHVNARFVCPLD
-561 TECIMQQAASTKL
+561 ADCIIRQARATRL
-574 LVTMEDHVIAGGFG
+574 IVTLEDHVIAGGFG
-588 SAVMEFLSEQS
+588 SAVMELLNEYG

-613 IEHGSERQLREKYG
+613 IEHGTETILRQKYG
-627 LTPQAMAAS
+627 LTPQAMADT
-636 ILQRL
+636 ILNRFRKAQ
-641 QK
+641 

>member
-1 MLHSLRLNKRMNMMT
+1 MMT
-16 NSPSSEIASLLK
+16 NSPSSNLLDT
-28 GINSPQDLKVLPA
+28 IHSPQDVKALPTER
-41 DKLPE
+41 LGE
-46 LAAEIRRTLI
+46 LAAEIRSTLIRTL
-56 HTLSKT
+56 SEN

-78 LHRVF
+78 LHRIF

-105 GRADRFGTIRQFG
+105 GRAANFHSIRQFE

-145 GLGIAAARDL
+145 GLGMAAARDL
-155 ARDDFHVIS
+155 AGDDYHVIS

-181 SIATTTRKFI
+181 SIAATTRKFI

-197 EWSIDRNVGAL
+197 EWSIERNVGAL
-208 SAYFA
+208 SHYFS

-219 TYAWLRR
+219 TYSWLRER
-226 NTKSI
+226 TKII
-231 IEKIAGTTARKQVSK
+231 IEKLAGEGARKQVSK
-246 LVRAA
+246 LVHAA
-251 HGIITPLSFFQEL
+251 HSIITPLSFFQEL

-272 DGHDISR
+272 DGHDTQR

-284 RIASRNDG
+284 RIASRHNG

-305 YEPAASNPTKFH
+305 YAPASSNPTKFH
-317 GIGCYNVEDGS
+317 GIGQYNIEDGS
-328 TSGGKAI
+328 TSKGNI
-335 TYSEA
+335 ISYSEA
-340 FGTHLTRLAADD
+340 FGTHLSTLAADD
-352 PDITAI
+352 PAITAI

-369 IFRARFPKRYFDVG
+369 IFRSRFPKRFYDVG
-383 IAEEHASLFAC
+383 IAEEHAALFAC
-394 GMATKGLKPYL
+394 GMATQGLKPYL

-449 LFDIAMMRTIPNV
+449 LFDIAMMRAIPNL

-476 LATMNGI
+476 LCTMNNI
-483 QNRPSIIRYPRGA
+483 CDRPSIIRYPRGS
-496 GEGVNMPTELTPLPV
+496 GEGVTMPTELHPLPI
-511 GKAEVLETGNCVT
+511 GKAEIIQQGFDIT

-529 NMNGYAAK
+529 NMNGYAAQISK
-537 VRELLEAQGISC
+537 LLAEKGISC
-549 AHVNARFICPLD
+549 AHINARFVCPLD
-561 TECIMQQAASTKL
+561 TECILQQANTTRL
-574 LVTMEDHVIAGGFG
+574 LVTMEDHVITGGFG
-588 SAVMEFLSEQS
+588 SAVMELLNEH
-599 CTTPVLRLGWPNQF
+599 CCHTPVLRLGWPHEF
-613 IEHGSERQLREKYG
+613 IEHGNETQLRAKHH
-627 LTPQAMAAS
+627 LTPETMAEA
-636 ILQRL
+636 ILNRL
-641 QK
+641 NIS

>member
-1 MLHSLRLNKRMNMMT
+1 MSNLPMT
-16 NSPSSEIASLLK
+16 MPNFPLSDLL
-28 GINSPQDLKVLPA
+28 GSIHSPQDVKDLPA
-41 DKLPE
+41 EKLGE
-46 LAAEIRRTLI
+46 LADEIRSTLI
-56 HTLSKT
+56 HTLSET

-105 GRADRFGTIRQFG
+105 GRVDRFHSIRQFEG
-118 GLSGFCKRSESEHD
+118 ISGFCKRSESEHD

-145 GLGIAAARDL
+145 GLGMAAARDL
-155 ARDDFHVIS
+155 AGDDYHVIS
-164 VVGDGAF
+164 IVGDGAF

-208 SAYFA
+208 SHYFS

-219 TYAWLRR
+219 TYAWLRER
-226 NTKSI
+226 AKVI
-231 IEKIAGTTARKQVSK
+231 IEKLAGEGARKQVSK
-246 LVRAA
+246 LVHAA
-251 HGIITPLSFFQEL
+251 HSVITPLSFFQEL

-272 DGHDISR
+272 NGHDTQR

-284 RIASRNDG
+284 RIASRHNG

-305 YEPAASNPTKFH
+305 YAPAASNPTKFH
-317 GIGCYNVEDGS
+317 GIGQYNIEDGS
-328 TSGGKAI
+328 TSKGSVI

-340 FGTHLTRLAADD
+340 FGTHLSTLAADD

-369 IFRARFPKRYFDVG
+369 IFRSRFPRRYYDVG
-383 IAEEHASLFAC
+383 IAEEHAALFAC
-394 GMATKGLKPYL
+394 GMATQGLKPYL

-449 LFDIAMMRTIPNV
+449 LFDIAMMRSIPTV
-462 VMMQPKDEAELGHM
+462 IMMQPKDEAELGHM
-476 LATMNGI
+476 LCTMNQI
-483 QNRPSIIRYPRGA
+483 SDRPSIIRYPRGTA
-496 GEGVNMPTELTPLPV
+496 EGTPMPEQLHTLPI
-511 GKAEVLETGNCVT
+511 GKAEVLQQGTDIT

-537 VRELLEAQGISC
+537 VSSILAEKGISC
-549 AHVNARFICPLD
+549 AHVNARFVCPLD
-561 TECIMQQAASTKL
+561 TDCILQQAAATRL
-574 LVTMEDHVIAGGFG
+574 IVTLEDHVIAGGFG
-588 SAVMEFLSEQS
+588 SAVMEMLNERS
-599 CTTPVLRLGWPNQF
+599 CTTPVLRIGWPNEF
-613 IEHGSERQLREKYG
+613 IEHGREDQLRSKHR
-627 LTPQAMAAS
+627 LTPEAIAETILNHPAA
-636 ILQRL
+636 Q
-641 QK
+641 

>member
-1 MLHSLRLNKRMNMMT
+1 MT
-16 NSPSSEIASLLK
+16 NSPSSDLLST
-28 GINSPQDLKVLPA
+28 ICCPQDVKKLPA
-41 DKLPE
+41 DKLSR
-46 LAAEIRRTLI
+46 LAEEIRTTLIRTL
-56 HTLSKT
+56 SET

-83 NTPKDKILF
+83 NTPVDKILF

-105 GRADRFGTIRQFG
+105 GRAGKFNTIRQFG
-118 GLSGFCKRSESEHD
+118 GISGFCKRSESAHD

-145 GLGIAAARDL
+145 GLGMAAARDL
-155 ARDDFHVIS
+155 AGDDYHVIS
-164 VVGDGAF
+164 IVGDGAF

-181 SIATTTRKFI
+181 SIAPTTRKFI

-208 SAYFA
+208 SHYFS

-219 TYAWLRR
+219 TYAWLRER
-226 NTKSI
+226 TKAI
-231 IEKIAGTTARKQVSK
+231 IEKLAGETARKQVSK
-246 LVRAA
+246 LVHAA
-251 HGIITPLSFFQEL
+251 HSIITPLSFFQEL

-272 DGHDISR
+272 DGHDTLR

-284 RIASRNDG
+284 RIASRHNG

-305 YEPAASNPTKFH
+305 YAPAASNPTKFH
-317 GIGCYNVEDGS
+317 GIGQYNIEDGS
-328 TSGGKAI
+328 TSKGPTI

-340 FGTHLTRLAADD
+340 FGTHLTTLAADD

-369 IFRARFPKRYFDVG
+369 IFRARFPKRYYDVG
-383 IAEEHASLFAC
+383 IAEEHAALFAC
-394 GMATKGLKPYL
+394 GMATRGLKPYL

-427 LPVRFCMDR
+427 LPVKFCMDR

-449 LFDIAMMRTIPNV
+449 LFDIAMMRAIPDL

-476 LATMNGI
+476 LCTMNGI
-483 QNRPSIIRYPRGA
+483 IDRPSLIRYPRGT
-496 GEGVNMPTELTPLPV
+496 GEGVPMPAELQPLPI
-511 GKAEVLETGNCVT
+511 GKAEILSEGADIT

-529 NMNGYAAK
+529 NMNGYAAR
-537 VRELLEAQGISC
+537 VRTILAAQGISS

-561 TECIMQQAASTKL
+561 TGCILQQATRTRL
-574 LVTMEDHVIAGGFG
+574 LVTMEDHVVAGGFG
-588 SAVMEFLSEQS
+588 SAVMEMLNEQNCS
-599 CTTPVLRLGWPNQF
+599 TPVLRIGWPNRF
-613 IEHGSERQLREKYG
+613 IEHGREDQLRSKYG
-627 LTPQAMAAS
+627 LTPEAIAS
-636 ILQRL
+636 TIL
-641 QK
+641 KHSAVAK

>member
-1 MLHSLRLNKRMNMMT
+1 MQ
-16 NSPSSEIASLLK
+16 NSPSSELPPLLAA
-28 GINSPQDLKVLPA
+28 IQSPEDVKKLPA
-41 DKLPE
+41 GQLDA
-46 LAAEIRRTLI
+46 LAAEIRETLI
-56 HTLSKT
+56 HTLAET

-83 NTPKDKILF
+83 NTPTDKILF

-105 GRADRFGTIRQFG
+105 GRAGQFRTLRQHG

-145 GLGIAAARDL
+145 GLGMAAARDL
-155 ARDDFHVIS
+155 AREDYHVIS

-181 SIATTTRKFI
+181 NIATTTRKFI

-226 NTKSI
+226 NTKAI

-272 DGHDISR
+272 DGHDTKR

-284 RIASRNDG
+284 RIAARNDG

-305 YEPAASNPTKFH
+305 YAPAAGNPTKFH
-317 GIGCYNVEDGS
+317 GIGQYNVEDGS
-328 TSGGKAI
+328 TSKGAVI

-369 IFRARFPKRYFDVG
+369 IFRSRFPKRYYDVG
-383 IAEEHASLFAC
+383 IAEEHASLVAC
-394 GMATKGLKPYL
+394 GMATQGLKPYL

-449 LFDIAMMRTIPNV
+449 VFDIAMMRAIPNL

-476 LATMNGI
+476 LATMNTI
-483 QNRPSIIRYPRGA
+483 NDRPSLIRYPRGA
-496 GEGVNMPTELTPLPV
+496 GEGVPMPAELTPLPL
-511 GKAEVLETGNCVT
+511 GKAEMIADGSDIT

-537 VRELLEAQGISC
+537 VRQLLAEKGISC

-561 TECIMQQAASTKL
+561 AECILQQASRSRL
-574 LVTMEDHVIAGGFG
+574 IVTMEDHVIAGGFG
-588 SAVMEFLSEQS
+588 SAVMEMLNEHRHA
-599 CTTPVLRLGWPNQF
+599 TPVLRIGWPNQF
-613 IEHGSERQLREKYG
+613 IEHGSEAQLRAKYQ
-627 LTPQAMAAS
+627 LTPQAIAEC
-636 ILQRL
+636 IYNNFTN
-641 QK
+641 K